1 MFPYL
6 LLFMEEGETF
16 MWIQFKKRRLYNGK
30 WYEPGAVVDV
40 HKRFADAYI
49 RARVA
54 FQIQAPVKTP
64 PITVAE
70 EIPEIK
76 PKLVRKA
83 EPVENVEIPASDV
96 LEDTVLTEDVL
107 PELVDY
113 TSLSYRELQKE
124 CKLRNLPISGTKEE
138 LLSRIVGE

>member
-1 MFPYL
+1 
-6 LLFMEEGETF
+6 

-30 WYEPGAVVDV
+30 WYEPGSAVDV

-54 FQIQAPVKTP
+54 FQIPAPVKP
-64 PITVAE
+64 RPVAVVE
-70 EIPEIK
+70 EVPEVK
-76 PKLVRKA
+76 HTFVRKA

-124 CKLRNLPISGTKEE
+124 CKARNLSISGTKEE